1 MGTMIVFWAAVLLAL
16 KTEELKVMLA
26 PPEVAA

>member
-1 MGTMIVFWAAVLLAL
+1 MGTAIVFWAAVLL
-16 KTEELKVMLA
+16 ELKAVELKLMLA